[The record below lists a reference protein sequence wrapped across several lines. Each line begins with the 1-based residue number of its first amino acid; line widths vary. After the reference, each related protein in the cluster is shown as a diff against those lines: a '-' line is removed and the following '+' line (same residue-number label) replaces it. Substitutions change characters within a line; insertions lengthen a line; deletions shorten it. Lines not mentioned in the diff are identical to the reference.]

1 MADDKHESELAET
14 VTEQIEILDKLP
26 LQPKYKLKLSQQ

>member
-1 MADDKHESELAET
+1 MTDDKHESELVET
-14 VTEQIEILDKLP
+14 VTEQTEILDKLP